1 MKKSFICI
9 LILLLC
15 MSFAIMAVTPE
26 NASLKLRG
34 SVPVENVKI
43 SMIDENGMELND
55 TNGEIAF
62 VFSAGTPESVSHT
75 ISMRYSANLPAST
88 RCEISFELSDLVYD
102 QNSRIKTSMELF
114 SSDSKYV
121 TVDDDATSLLV
132 TFLKGISTD
141 RELASITITATKG
154 TSSML
159 PTGEYE
165 GTLVIKYTSAS

>member
-1 MKKSFICI
+1 
-9 LILLLC
+9 
-15 MSFAIMAVTPE
+15 MAATPE

-34 SVPVENVKI
+34 SVPVENVKV

-55 TNGEIAF
+55 TNGEVAF
-62 VFSAGTPESVSHT
+62 VFSAGASEAISHT
-75 ISMRYSANLPAST
+75 ISMRYSANLPANT

-102 QNSRIKTSMELF
+102 QSSKIKTRMELF

-121 TVDDDATSLLV
+121 TVDADAASLLV

-141 RELASITITATKG
+141 REFASITITATKEV
-154 TSSML
+154 SNML

-165 GTLVIKYTSAS
+165 GSLVIKYTSAS